1 MRIRTYTFV
10 TLDGYVSTTDGRP
23 IQLLLPGFP
32 GRTAYGLPEFLATC
46 EAVVMGRTTFL
57 PALDAADWPWT
68 QPVFV
73 LTSTPLPPHAP
84 EHVRTARTATDL
96 VSQMEGA
103 GITGDVH
110 LVGGPRTIQA
120 FRDIGALDEI
130 GLVLIPLIQS
140 QRRAALTGRSRTA
153 RTHAAVDASIPRRRD
168 RSVVPAQQGADM
180 STHKA
185 IVQAYIDGF
194 RRTDHN
200 AILACLADDVVW
212 ALHGYRVLQGKEQ
225 FDAEIENDAAIG
237 SPILNVDR
245 LVEEGDTVVAI
256 GNGSMTLKDAGD
268 VPFVFSE
275 VFTFADD
282 KILRLETFHINLVAP
297 TDAMFTAP
305 GTQ

>member
-120 FRDIGALDEI
+120 FREIGALDEI

-140 QRRAALTGRSRTA
+140 SGVPLSPAGAEPLALTL
-153 RTHAAVDASIPRRRD
+153 
-168 RSVVPAQQGADM
+168 Q
-180 STHKA
+180 STRA
-185 IVQAYIDGF
+185 FPDGVIE
-194 RRTDHN
+194 
-200 AILACLADDVVW
+200 AWYLPS
-212 ALHGYRVLQGKEQ
+212 KEL
-225 FDAEIENDAAIG
+225 
-237 SPILNVDR
+237 S
-245 LVEEGDTVVAI
+245 
-256 GNGSMTLKDAGD
+256 
-268 VPFVFSE
+268 
-275 VFTFADD
+275 
-282 KILRLETFHINLVAP
+282 
-297 TDAMFTAP
+297 
-305 GTQ
+305 